1 MFNAA
6 FSRDL
11 IAQREHEL
19 RALAD
24 LEHTVACARIRRRRA
39 ARAQRAPAA
48 RQAVAPAEC
57 ARDLG

>member
-24 LEHTVACARIRRRRA
+24 LEHTVACARARRRRA
-39 ARAQRAPAA
+39 ARAERVSAA
-48 RQAVAPAEC
+48 RRAVAPAGC
-57 ARDLG
+57 VKDPG